1 MAEKNNCLA
10 YDSASVR
17 TVDENGFMHVAC
29 NHITK
34 AKVDLYH
41 GNEVPGW
48 QSRGLDPNKIYYGLR
63 DPEELQK
70 SLHTWA
76 GLPLHLRH
84 HDDSAADPQKLTRVG
99 TVGTEVVWNAPY
111 VDAPLTIWDQVA
123 IDAINN
129 GTCKELSCAYQYD
142 PDWTPGQYEGLNYDF
157 VMRNIRG
164 NHVALVEVGRAGPDV
179 VVADHKTVNQG
190 DPMDK
195 KTIAKDGD
203 PEIEQKEVD
212 LAQAI
217 IDLHKVDP
225 TTGKIV
231 DIMEDEDKAKAV
243 RDIVGELAGKVDPE
257 LLKRLQGALSSMAF
271 KAPVPVPEEDDAKPA
286 DDTPA
291 PAPAP
296 APDANPFK
304 EAMDA
309 CGLDSSDEGLSKA
322 FAAGVKH
329 AQGQKEEP
337 AAAPAAE
344 GEDSKDCTDVKGA
357 SDAKPALRKEK
368 VVTMDADTI
377 KAQAVQ
383 ETRKQMQ
390 ELFAAVERVRPLT
403 GSLKAMTF
411 DSADD
416 VYKHALQSKGID
428 PAKYE
433 PAAWRGMVDMLLRE
447 PVTRTTPI
455 VQDAKPDDFTGA
467 FEHLQNMIV

>member
-1 MAEKNNCLA
+1 MAEKNNHIT

-17 TVDENGFMHVAC
+17 TVDENGFLHVASS
-29 NHITK
+29 HITK

-157 VMRNIRG
+157 IMRNIRG

-179 VVADHKTVNQG
+179 VVADHNTVQG

-195 KTIAKDGD
+195 KLARDGD

-257 LLKRLQGALSSMAF
+257 LLKRLQGVLSGMAF
-271 KAPVPVPEEDDAKPA
+271 KAPVPTPEPDGDDAKPA

-337 AAAPAAE
+337 AAAE
-344 GEDSKDCTDVKGA
+344 DVKGA
-357 SDAKPALRKEK
+357 SDAKPAPRKEK

-383 ETRKQMQ
+383 ETRKQMR

-411 DSADD
+411 DSADA
-416 VYKHALQSKGID
+416 VYKHALQAKGID
-428 PAKYE
+428 PARYE

-447 PVTRTTPI
+447 PATRTTPI
-455 VQDAKPDDFTGA
+455 AQDAKPDDFTGA
-467 FEHLQNMIV
+467 FTHLKDMIV